1 MYSSRQ
7 HPFAL
12 PKTET
17 RHHSLLVKHHDL
29 LLLSRCVVCVCEK
42 KAESACGC
50 QSRFENSEKLW
61 NHQAQQMHGQ
71 NGDVLRWG
79 WITMNHY
86 ERLVAHRN
94 LMLAYESSCGTYE
107 SLAENRLVVP
117 RHVMTSRRQT
127 SLGMTNSEDR
137 ETPAIHGNSHC
148 GWIKTSPYAPCM

>member
-1 MYSSRQ
+1 
-7 HPFAL
+7 
-12 PKTET
+12 
-17 RHHSLLVKHHDL
+17 
-29 LLLSRCVVCVCEK
+29 
-42 KAESACGC
+42 
-50 QSRFENSEKLW
+50 
-61 NHQAQQMHGQ
+61 
-71 NGDVLRWG
+71 
-79 WITMNHY
+79 MNHY

-148 GWIKTSPYAPCM
+148 GWIKTSPYAPCMQANNTCMEHLGTDETKNHNQDDLVESSGDIQREREKERGEEVEQPTRDSCHLGSGDNYLRTSRCQAAWQELCGRSGYP